1 MNKWFRFWLFQKEPD
16 VLWQQKRLK
25 WYGAWRLIALLGMS
39 LCWGAALLVI
49 AVGRYPKMDL
59 LGYFETPLIAALNIL
74 PVVALSLLGYAAFGR
89 ALPAFLLSG
98 VITLGFS
105 AANYY
110 LLLFRDDP
118 LMAVDLKDFST
129 GLGFTGQYDMTPD
142 KWLWA
147 VLGCFALAIL
157 FLALFARGKGAGK
170 RLRLGLLAGLLVLA
184 YPLGLLY
191 TSDTVYEKKAVNF
204 HYFNQWSDTQQY
216 ISRGFLYPFL
226 HSIPDLFPTPPQGYD
241 EEEAA
246 ALLAGYGGEDIPDGK
261 KVNFI
266 SIQLEAYADLSLLG
280 IEGVDFSLYDDYHAL
295 EAESLSGDLITNIF
309 AGGTVDTERCAIMGV
324 AEQEDYRSLTN
335 SYAWWLR
342 QQGYTVEGSHPCNDW
357 FYNRKNVNQYLGFES
372 YRYYEDYFRNV
383 SGDYYTM
390 DDQLFPEL
398 LTLTEESIR
407 NSGKPCF
414 SFNVSY
420 QGHGPYDSDKS
431 KKDFVT
437 GALSD
442 ESRHILNN
450 YLTSVE
456 ETTQELVKLVDTLR
470 TWDEPVVL
478 LLFGDH
484 MPWLGY
490 GNSVYKELGVDF
502 DLSTET
508 GLKNYYGTRY
518 LIWANDAAKTALGRD
533 FTGTAPDVSSCFLLN
548 VLFDA
553 CGIEGGSFMQF
564 TDAIR
569 ETLPVLTS
577 TGYYLKDGAVKTEL
591 SGDEQAALDAYRH
604 VSYYWKKHFLFE
616 EIQ

>member
-1 MNKWFRFWLFQKEPD
+1 MKKLFRFWLFQKEPD
-16 VLWQQKRLK
+16 VLWPEKKLK
-25 WYGAWRLIALLGMS
+25 GYAAWRLIALLLMS

-59 LGYFETPLIAALNIL
+59 LGYFETPLIASLNIL
-74 PVVALSLLGYAAFGR
+74 PVVVLSLLGYAAFGR
-89 ALPAFLLSG
+89 ALPAFLFSG

-118 LMAVDLKDFST
+118 LKAVDLKDLST
-129 GLGFTGQYDMTPD
+129 GLGFTGQYDMRPD

-170 RLRLGLLAGLLVLA
+170 RLRLGLLAGVLVLA

-191 TSDTVYEKKAVNF
+191 TSDTVYGKKAVNF
-204 HYFNQWSDTQQY
+204 NYFNQWSDTQQY

-226 HSIPDLFPTPPQGYD
+226 HSIPDLFPTPPEGYD
-241 EEEAA
+241 EEAAA
-246 ALLAGYGGEDIPDGK
+246 ALLADYADGEIPAEK
-261 KVNFI
+261 KVSFI
-266 SIQLEAYADLSLLG
+266 SIQLEAYADLSTLG
-280 IEGVDFSLYDDYHAL
+280 LEGVDLSLYDAYHAL
-295 EAESLSGDLITNIF
+295 EAESYTGDLITNIF

-324 AEQEDYRSLTN
+324 FEQEDYRGPTN

-357 FYNRKNVNQYLGFES
+357 FYNRKNVNKYLGFET
-372 YRYYEDYFRNV
+372 YRYYEDYFTNV
-383 SGDYYTM
+383 SGIYYTM
-390 DDQLFPEL
+390 DDQLFPEI

-407 NSGKPCF
+407 SSGKPCF
-414 SFNVSY
+414 SYNVSY

-431 KKDFVT
+431 KKEFVT

-450 YLTSVE
+450 YLLSVE
-456 ETTQELVKLVDTLR
+456 ETTQEIVEMVDTLR
-470 TWDEPVVL
+470 GWDEPVVL

-518 LIWANDAAKTALGRD
+518 LIWANDAAKAALGREL
-533 FTGTAPDVSSCFLLN
+533 TGEGPAVSSSFLLN
-548 VLFDA
+548 ELFSV
-553 CGIEGGSFMQF
+553 CGIEGNAFMQF
-564 TDAIR
+564 TDEIR
-569 ETLPVLTS
+569 KTLPVVTS
-577 TGYYLKDGAVKTEL
+577 TGYYLKDGTVRTEL
-591 SGDEQAALDAYRH
+591 TESEQETLAAYRNAA
-604 VSYYWKKHFLFE
+604 YYWKHHFLFE
-616 EIQ
+616 